1 MKIIPHSPF
10 STRLSGSAKETELRL
25 RNIFQWKK
33 KRPPVVLLVLTLVVL
48 LSCFGLFSCTPREE
62 VPPTNDST
70 VENTP
75 PAVEPAPTEETPAG
89 DPEQESDATP
99 QVAPV
104 PGELLEQIELTG
116 LTLDEN
122 GQKDDTVW
130 LLRYEKD
137 EEFQEGRV
145 EVKVHLGSG
154 EEQSLLVE
162 ETSFAWLSAREGYLT
177 SEQRQSV
184 VLRLEY
190 PGSNYGAANYYI
202 LEVKNGA
209 LELFAVDSIPDENG
223 NSYETLYHYDLQ
235 PGTEDDLSVVRI
247 GTLFGKWHAPEWG
260 TLAWDNGQWNFSL
273 DGYFTDTY
281 ALTVDDGVELTLA
294 LRGRSE
300 SVDKYRLITFYDRV
314 QILHGETVLQTI
326 TEDSFVP
333 DDHCPFEYFNADAS
347 FHNVHVQDI
356 NFDGNADFGIPCDN
370 THRDTHCWFVYN
382 PGTRTYEYAF
392 SLAGTPEI
400 LEENKQIVE
409 TVWQDGYIDTI
420 LYNSYEYDSAGRLV
434 LVHSEVE

>member
-1 MKIIPHSPF
+1 MKQKLLYTPF
-10 STRLSGSAKETELRL
+10 STRLSGSARETELRL

-62 VPPTNDST
+62 VPPTNDSIA
-70 VENTP
+70 ENTP
-75 PAVEPAPTEETPAG
+75 PAVEPAPTEETPVG
-89 DPEQESDATP
+89 DPEQESDAIP
-99 QVAPV
+99 QVAPA
-104 PGELLEQIELTG
+104 PGELLEQVELTG

-137 EEFQEGRV
+137 EEFREGRV
-145 EVKVHLGSG
+145 EVKINLGSG

-162 ETSFAWLSAREGYLT
+162 EISYVRLSAREGYLT
-177 SEQRQSV
+177 SDQRQSV
-184 VLRLEY
+184 VLCLDY
-190 PGSNYGAANYYI
+190 LGSNYGGADYYI

-235 PGTEDDLSVVRI
+235 PGTEDGLSVVRI

-260 TLAWDNGQWNFSL
+260 TLAWDNGQWNFLL

-300 SVDKYRLITFYDRV
+300 SVDKYRLITYYDRV
-314 QILHGETVLQTI
+314 QVLHGETVLQTI
-326 TEDSFVP
+326 TEDSFEP

-356 NFDGNADFGIPCDN
+356 NFDGNADFGIPCND
-370 THRDTHCWFVYN
+370 RPSDGHCWFLYN
-382 PGTRTYEYAF
+382 PQTRQYDYTF
-392 SLAGTPEI
+392 SLAGTPTVDAENGRI
-400 LEENKQIVE
+400 LEKWWDSEFI
-409 TVWQDGYIDTI
+409 T
-420 LYNSYEYDSAGRLV
+420 YNTYEYNDQGKLV